1 MKTLVL
7 FLAGMALAPM
17 AFSQYRCVE
26 NGKTTFT
33 DKPCA
38 SDFTP
43 AQATGSGPKVIGDA
57 GNSAYS
63 TPHGSWRGQVQFL
76 ALQNG
81 QPIQEAHAV
90 IPAVITIESQGK
102 VTGGA
107 QDNGC
112 KLVGIAKPGV
122 TPMMLWLDVTLSGCK
137 YSGLN
142 RRMFGSLIVY
152 STEKHAQLDLHA
164 QPVDLLSPGKSY
176 DVKGTMRR

>member
-1 MKTLVL
+1 MKTIVL
-7 FLAGMALAPM
+7 LLAGMLLAPEVF
-17 AFSQYRCVE
+17 AQYRCVE

-38 SDFTP
+38 GDVAP
-43 AQATGSGPKVIGDA
+43 VPPVGNGPKVIGDA

-63 TPHGSWRGQVQFL
+63 TPIGNWRGQVQFL

-81 QPIQEAHAV
+81 QPIPEAHAV
-90 IPAVITIESQGK
+90 IPAVISIEAQGK
-102 VTGGA
+102 VTGSA
-107 QDNGC
+107 PDNGC

-122 TPMMLWLDVTLSGCK
+122 TPTMLWLDVTMSGCK

-142 RRMFGSLIVY
+142 RRLFGSLIVY
-152 STEKHAQLDLHA
+152 PVEKHAQLDLHA
-164 QPVDLLSPGKSY
+164 QPMDLLHPGKSF